1 MSWYHYFFPRKVR
14 FPDSKFNKDIL
25 VLDYGNSATLFSEN
39 LIESGPIMTQIW
51 TRALRQLLPPTFTPH
66 SILLLGLGG
75 GSNAALVA
83 RKFPDAKITG
93 VDIDPVMVEIGRKY
107 FGLSQIKNLEIVVA
121 DALKYVDRLGADS
134 QFDLILLDCFVG
146 QNFPAKFE
154 DPDFLQKLKNHG
166 RFVLI
171 NHLWWHD
178 YRLKTLAFMRSL
190 STRFFFVKTHTWTN
204 TIISLV

>member
-1 MSWYHYFFPRKVR
+1 MSWYHYFFPRKVHY
-14 FPDSKFNKDIL
+14 PDSKFNKDIL

-39 LIESGPIMTQIW
+39 LVESGPIMTQIW
-51 TRALRQLLPPTFTPH
+51 RKALRKLLPPGFTPH
-66 SILLLGLGG
+66 AILLLGLGG

-83 RKFPDAKITG
+83 RKFPEAKITG
-93 VDIDPVMVEIGRKY
+93 VDIDPIMVEIGRKF
-107 FGLSQIKNLEIVVA
+107 FGLSRLKNLDIVVA
-121 DALKYVDRLGADS
+121 DALIYVGHLKATD

-146 QNFPAKFE
+146 QNFPPAFE
-154 DPDFLQKLKNHG
+154 DLDFLQKLKNHG

-178 YRLKTLAFMRSL
+178 YRVQTLAFMRSL